1 MINNQFKHFAILWA
15 QSFTPLQADLW
26 LNITR
31 GFLLVGVLMKYL
43 PERNPPSLT
52 HKRIFVFSTL
62 LIRDNWRFQINRSG
76 NIPLWHLLKEETM
89 FMSWRKFIFMEVNDW
104 APKRKLHQTKIIV
117 RFHLLF
123 QFFDSLCQKHG
134 PKSIVNVSN
143 LFYTNQHIQGSKC
156 NRLEIS
162 WKQST

>member
-1 MINNQFKHFAILWA
+1 
-15 QSFTPLQADLW
+15 
-26 LNITR
+26 
-31 GFLLVGVLMKYL
+31 
-43 PERNPPSLT
+43 
-52 HKRIFVFSTL
+52 
-62 LIRDNWRFQINRSG
+62 
-76 NIPLWHLLKEETM
+76 
-89 FMSWRKFIFMEVNDW
+89 MEVNDW

-162 WKQST
+162 